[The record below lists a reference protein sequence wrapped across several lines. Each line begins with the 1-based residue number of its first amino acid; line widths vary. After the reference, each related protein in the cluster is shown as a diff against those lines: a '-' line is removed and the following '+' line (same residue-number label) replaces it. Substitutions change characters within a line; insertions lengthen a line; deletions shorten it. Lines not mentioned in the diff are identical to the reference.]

1 MVLESLILNRLQ
13 DSIIF
18 IHIKKLG
25 VFKVIFKGE
34 KFYSETLSIA
44 QVMQLS
50 QEIANLAQK
59 ARQEQGKGDA

>member
-1 MVLESLILNRLQ
+1 LALSGLILNRLR

-18 IHIKKLG
+18 THIKTLG
-25 VFKVIFKGE
+25 VFVVIFKGE

-59 ARQEQGKGDA
+59 ARQEEGVG